1 MERINH
7 NHKNGTNK
15 QLTISFLG
23 LWLVLLILRRSRVL
37 FRGLRLHGL
46 DLCQVDL
53 VLSHCGSCDTARDLV
68 NDVPHRSLHCRHP
81 GIWVLQEVV
90 ISFQSSLVEKKWE
103 RMMTLQAQLRL
114 PVAERGDLLPVI
126 RVSRRVLEGRGEL
139 DQVEGVVLE
148 LVVDGLVRNRHMD
161 EDAQRHDAVGQ
172 FSFREGSALAHC
184 QCWHSVGKHGKVVH
198 QVSEQ

>member
-1 MERINH
+1 MERDNH

-23 LWLVLLILRRSRVL
+23 LKLVLLVLRGSRVL

-46 DLCQVDL
+46 DLFQGDL
-53 VLSHCGSCDTARDLV
+53 VLSHRGGCDTARDLV
-68 NDVPHRSLHCRHP
+68 NDVPHWSLHRRHP
-81 GIWVLQEVV
+81 SIWVLQEVV
-90 ISFQSSLVEKKWE
+90 ISFEPSLVEKKWE

-114 PVAERGDLLPVI
+114 PVAERGDLLLVI
-126 RVSRRVLEGRGEL
+126 RVCRRVFEGRGEL

-161 EDAQRHDAVGQ
+161 EDAQRHDAEGQ

-184 QCWHSVGKHGKVVH
+184 
-198 QVSEQ
+198 